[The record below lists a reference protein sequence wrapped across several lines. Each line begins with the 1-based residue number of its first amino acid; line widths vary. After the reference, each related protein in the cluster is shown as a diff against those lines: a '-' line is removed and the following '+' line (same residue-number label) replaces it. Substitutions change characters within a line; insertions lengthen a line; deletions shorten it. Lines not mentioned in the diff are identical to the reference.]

1 MKMAEERAM
10 TKERLKLNLKDAD
23 EIYSQISAERR
34 RLMREMEREKTQEE
48 EIRTFSVSHRSPDGM
63 PRSAGSGQD
72 KFISILEKSRK
83 ASEERIR
90 EIKRQIYE
98 VETREIEMQHTFD
111 ALHGLSGKDYDVLN
125 EVYVNGKG
133 VKYLWNGCSNGSAC
147 RRIQKALSHMLNIY
161 RSMFPDG

>member
-1 MKMAEERAM
+1 M